1 MTWRSNEPT
10 RPLTPA
16 TFHILLS
23 LTHEAAHGYNI
34 KRMVEE
40 RTNGA
45 VLLGAGTLYA
55 GIRRMAKDG
64 LIQESEPPQDAGEV
78 EPGSR
83 WRFYSITP
91 RGRDVLEAEV
101 TRLES
106 DLAAAQRGEARY
118 ALQALGALRFYGL
131 GIGANTAMFGAV
143 NGVLLGP
150 LPCPSDSSE
159 TFAPLEPTSV
169 GNGAVAGLS

>member
-1 MTWRSNEPT
+1 MNQRNDRPT

-23 LTHEAAHGYNI
+23 LTQEPAHGYHI

-64 LIQESEPPQDAGEV
+64 VIEETAPPKEAGEV
-78 EPGSR
+78 EPGTR
-83 WRFYSITP
+83 WRFYAITP
-91 RGRDVLEAEV
+91 RGRDVLELEIA
-101 TRLES
+101 RLES
-106 DLAAAQRGEARY
+106 DLEAAR
-118 ALQALGALRFYGL
+118 
-131 GIGANTAMFGAV
+131 AV
-143 NGVLLGP
+143 VRRP
-150 LPCPSDSSE
+150 
-159 TFAPLEPTSV
+159 A
-169 GNGAVAGLS
+169 